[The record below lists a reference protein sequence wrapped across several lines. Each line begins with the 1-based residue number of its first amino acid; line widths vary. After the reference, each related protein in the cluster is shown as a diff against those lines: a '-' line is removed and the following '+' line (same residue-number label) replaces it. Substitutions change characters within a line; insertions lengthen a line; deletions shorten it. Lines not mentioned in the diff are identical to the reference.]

1 MEITTVFK
9 PGDKV
14 WCMKNNT
21 PYQFEIFK
29 MEIEITGQTVSGSN
43 YLNGDVYTSVVYIE
57 KESAATSMDKDK
69 FYSRSECDC
78 YASKRELLNSFLSK
92 EDLEHGGKI

>member
-1 MEITTVFK
+1 MEITTVFN

-21 PYQFEIFK
+21 PYQFQIYK
-29 MEIEITGQTVSGSN
+29 AEIEVTGKTVNGSN
-43 YLNGDVYTSVVYIE
+43 YLSGEVYISVCYVE
-57 KESAATSMDKDK
+57 RDPAATSLDKDK
-69 FYSRSECDC
+69 FYSRSESDC

-92 EDLEHGGKI
+92 EDLEDGGKI